1 YYLSSGVGTG
11 ISVKILLVELEPALG
26 CFISSETPRL
36 LAGSASEVCN
46 SPVAAI
52 FLTAQVFSDE
62 LSLHSMVICSKSPIK
77 CRNSSIYKNDRPPPV
92 CYRELSPNSLLT
104 ITIGGVRWKAIGGS
118 TISFFTKQGVL
129 RDAVQCLRILEG
141 REVDSFNTTATL
153 SEIDEDVTDSREYGA
168 AVTRADVL
176 GPFCLHREDVLLWL
190 EMLYFSDVVV
200 YEEEPYLQ
208 HNLTP
213 AHSPLR
219 RSDA

>member
-1 YYLSSGVGTG
+1 MSKVYYLSSGVGTG

-77 CRNSSIYKNDRPPPV
+77 CRNSSIYKNDRPPP
-92 CYRELSPNSLLT
+92 CAT
-104 ITIGGVRWKAIGGS
+104 AIGGS